1 MFVLYYKNSHS
12 STYQNLP
19 GKPQETW
26 ALSQAFRQHH
36 QEQLVQDWLE
46 RHFVAVRRPSVWNQG
61 LTTPRSPSV
70 CVLSLSVKKASG
82 CLWVGL
88 TLQHF
93 SVRLEHS
100 SWHLCIWF

>member
-1 MFVLYYKNSHS
+1 MLALYYKNNFS

-26 ALSQAFRQHH
+26 ALSQAFRQHY

-46 RHFVAVRRPSVWNQG
+46 RHSVAIRRPSVWNQG
-61 LTTPRSPSV
+61 LAMLRSPSV
-70 CVLSLSVKKASG
+70 CVLSLKVKKASA

-93 SVRLEHS
+93 SVRL
-100 SWHLCIWF
+100 